1 MLLIRYILILHYIQ
15 RNDTTFNALITPL
28 HLYFKVLLL
37 VMLIQCQIKVLESVD
52 ADAKT
57 NRVSGFSTPSPES
70 SAASTSLLMSP
81 TNIFWQQSK
90 SK

>member
-52 ADAKT
+52 AKT

-81 TNIFWQQSK
+81 TNIFWQQLK